1 MVTIK
6 QLRWRLSKLRQRR
19 HYLEKR
25 CEQTSKMLSA
35 SLIFRR
41 RTKEGTFQRAERSG
55 IGISAYLTYHKDGA
69 TKHRYVRKGK
79 LSEVI
84 KLTDNY
90 REFCKRMA
98 QVRALNRE
106 IVTLL
111 DRIGKIQQGGSKA
124 CQKKN

>member
-1 MVTIK
+1 MATIK

-35 SLIFRR
+35 SLIFRK

-55 IGISAYLTYHKDGA
+55 IGVSSYLTYLKDG
-69 TKHRYVRKGK
+69 TTRHRYVRKRR

-84 KLTDNY
+84 KLTAHY
-90 REFCKRMA
+90 REFSLRMA

-106 IVTLL
+106 IVSLL
-111 DRIGKIQQGGSKA
+111 ESIGKIQK
-124 CQKKN
+124 